1 VSVGN
6 VIVTGLLK
14 SSHFIGLGGGG
25 SLKRVNRTHSLYRI
39 PRRMLF
45 TPPSYS
51 SWRILNP
58 I

>member
-25 SLKRVNRTHSLYRI
+25 GVLKTFKQTH
-39 PRRMLF
+39 LF
-45 TPPSYS
+45 
-51 SWRILNP
+51 
-58 I
+58 